1 MFVINTI
8 KSYFSDT
15 KAFKNMVTKALKS
28 ENEELRNETKTR
40 QEFPIRNG
48 NLVIFNINRI
58 AYRPF
63 YDSKWEV
70 TGTENGSDFTL
81 FVTRFDTETFSQ
93 LFEEICETSSV
104 SEIRALD
111 MRERIYYD

>member
-1 MFVINTI
+1 MFAINAI

-15 KAFKNMVTKALKS
+15 IVLKNMVTKALKS
-28 ENEELRNETKTR
+28 ENEELRNEMKTR
-40 QEFPIRNG
+40 QKFPVRNG
-48 NLVIFNINRI
+48 KLVIFNINRI
-58 AYRPF
+58 AHRPF
-63 YDSKWEV
+63 YDSKWEI

-81 FVTRFDTETFSQ
+81 FVTRFDTETFSR
-93 LFEEICETSSV
+93 LFEKIYETSSV